1 MKNKNDADNNPQKVK
16 PKESLKKR
24 SVDNI
29 DTDLLVSIER
39 EIAREETNVDFNN
52 AGAGWR

>member
-39 EIAREETNVDFNN
+39 EIAREETNVDFNS